1 MKFSRSEPTNTGD
14 WRIEEDVRLESR
26 DFFEIKAMSK
36 SAGTNKWKGGIS
48 HHRSSSITMGN
59 GGNTMGKPSLTHAY
73 TRIICRIPYGSK
85 YLLWKYL
92 GADSAF
98 GAIGFYIYNI
108 YIHTYMEVS

>member
-73 TRIICRIPYGSK
+73 YAVYPMDPSTFCGSIWG
-85 YLLWKYL
+85 LIQHLEL
-92 GADSAF
+92 
-98 GAIGFYIYNI
+98 
-108 YIHTYMEVS
+108 